1 MKRLFV
7 HYLINLILLLIMQL
21 SGQMNALRWSV
32 VIPHGA
38 FTLAFGCFLKQNRSG
53 PLPQQ

>member
-1 MKRLFV
+1 VKRLFV
-7 HYLINLILLLIMQL
+7 HYLISLILLLMVQL